1 MIIRNVLLSGWIVGL
16 TAALAACS
24 GSEEATPEI
33 VAPAAE
39 PIAATPAKPNIL
51 LIIADDVGLD
61 VTTGMY
67 TGLVDSM
74 AERYGPSGLN
84 HPNFSAISGRPASTP
99 RLDTL
104 ARESMVFLNAWA
116 NPFCSPTRASLLTGL
131 FAGRNHVL
139 TYADP
144 LSQSHTSFVQK
155 LRDEG
160 GYATGIFGKW
170 HMAGLPSQTANYP
183 GMKPLEAGFDIFK
196 GNMHAA
202 LRGYWDYDYQVQD
215 ASTAPGDWRTETP
228 PVRELPGIAPTN
240 YSEVVKVA
248 DTIEWITA
256 QEQAD
261 AERPWFAWLAFN
273 LAHATANQ
281 VPSAMAIPNADTL
294 DEAARMEAEACG
306 GEFGTNNTGTCS
318 GEALMRIMTNSMD
331 TLIGK
336 VLDAVDTLDP
346 NTYIIFIGDNG
357 TPMYARPNLDHIDN
371 LWITRSGRGKGSA
384 YESGARVPF
393 SIRGPG
399 IMPNTSSNEYV
410 HAVDLFSTSLQLAG
424 LQVPAEVSNGDGTG
438 TLTPDSV
445 SLTPLLFNEAQTVRD
460 PDQGYILNENV
471 NLMSNGTAI
480 VGARNANYKVVCVDS
495 VEACEFY
502 DLQNDPLEEF
512 VLAKPTS
519 CEAYTG
525 GTWTPA
531 NPEWHYCHLADVVST
546 KSFFSER

>member
-1 MIIRNVLLSGWIVGL
+1 MKITNVLVIGL
-16 TAALAACS
+16 AAALAACS
-24 GSEEATPEI
+24 DSEETQPQT
-33 VAPAAE
+33 VVPPTE
-39 PIAATPAKPNIL
+39 PIAAAPAAKPNIL
-51 LIIADDVGLD
+51 LIIADDIGLD

-67 TGLVDSM
+67 AGLIDSM

-84 HPNFSAISGRPASTP
+84 HPNYSAITGHPASTP
-99 RLDTL
+99 RLDML
-104 ARESMVFLNAWA
+104 ARESMVFLNTWA

-131 FAGRNHVL
+131 YAGRNHVL

-144 LSQSHTSFVQK
+144 LSQSHTSFVRK
-155 LRDEG
+155 LHDEG

-170 HMAGLPSQTANYP
+170 HMAGLPSQTVNYP
-183 GMKPLEAGFDIFK
+183 GMKPKEAGFDVFK

-202 LRGYWDYDYQVQD
+202 LRGYWDYDYQIQD
-215 ASTAPGDWRTETP
+215 ADTAAGEWRTEAP
-228 PVRELPGIAPTN
+228 PVRQLPGIAPTN
-240 YSEVVKVA
+240 YAEVVKVA

-256 QEQAD
+256 QEQANP
-261 AERPWFAWLAFN
+261 EKPWFAWLAFN

-294 DEAARMEAEACG
+294 DAAARMEAEACG

-336 VLDAVDTLDP
+336 VLDAVDLLDP

-371 LWITRSGRGKGSA
+371 LYITRAGRGKGSA
-384 YESGARVPF
+384 YESGARVPL

-399 IMPNTSSNEYV
+399 ITPNSSSSEYV

-424 LQVPAEVSNGDGTG
+424 LQVPTEVSNGDGSG

-445 SLTPLLFNEAQTVRD
+445 SLTPLLFNAAPTVRD

-471 NLMSNGTAI
+471 NLMSNSTAI

-502 DLQNDPLEEF
+502 DLQNDPLEEYP
-512 VLAKPTS
+512 LAKPAS
-519 CEAYTG
+519 CEAFAN
-525 GTWTPA
+525 GTLTPA
-531 NPEWHYCHLADVVST
+531 NPDWHYCHLADVVST